1 MKSLGVI
8 GGLGPMASAYFLE
21 RLIDMTDAKTDQDH
35 LDVILFDRPAVPD
48 RTAYLLGKG
57 ESPLPR
63 MQETARTLESLG
75 ASCVAIPCVTSHAL
89 YGELA
94 AAVAVPILHMVE
106 ETAAYLKRA
115 GIHKAGILATDG
127 TVRTRLFQ
135 DALARHGITWA
146 VPDEAGQRRV
156 MELIY
161 GQVKA
166 GLPADPALFE
176 AAAQPLREEGCGCVI
191 LGCTELSLLKRDH
204 ALGDGVLDTLEVLA
218 AAALRDCGAPRKAA
232 FADLLAPRPPRRG

>member
-21 RLIDMTDAKTDQDH
+21 RLIDMTDAKTDQEH
-35 LDVILFDRPAVPD
+35 LDVILFDRPGVPD

-75 ASCVAIPCVTSHAL
+75 ASCIAVPCVTSHAL

-94 AAVAVPILHMVE
+94 AAVGISVLHMVE
-106 ETAAYLKRA
+106 ETAAYLKGA
-115 GIHKAGILATDG
+115 GIRKAGILATDG
-127 TVRTRLFQ
+127 TIRTRLFQ
-135 DALARHGITWA
+135 QALDGHGIGWA

-166 GLPADPALFE
+166 GRPADPALFE
-176 AAAQPLREEGCGCVI
+176 AAARPLREEGCGCVI

-204 ALGDGVLDTLEVLA
+204 TLEGGVLDTLEVLA
-218 AAALRDCGAPRKAA
+218 AAALRECGAPRKAA
-232 FADLLAPRPPRRG
+232 FADLLAPRPPRRV

>member
-1 MKSLGVI
+1 
-8 GGLGPMASAYFLE
+8 
-21 RLIDMTDAKTDQDH
+21 
-35 LDVILFDRPAVPD
+35 
-48 RTAYLLGKG
+48 
-57 ESPLPR
+57 

-75 ASCVAIPCVTSHAL
+75 ASCIAIPCVTSHAL

-166 GLPADPALFE
+166 GLPADPACSRRRL
-176 AAAQPLREEGCGCVI
+176 QPLRKRARLCYPRLYRAVPAQAGSRPGGGRSRHSRGPGCGRTA
-191 LGCTELSLLKRDH
+191 G
-204 ALGDGVLDTLEVLA
+204 
-218 AAALRDCGAPRKAA
+218 LRRARKAA
-232 FADLLAPRPPRRG
+232 LPICSRRGRPGGANRRLILPERGAARCAALLVF

>member
-135 DALARHGITWA
+135 DALARDG
-146 VPDEAGQRRV
+146 ELLGERMRV
-156 MELIY
+156 LARLLGE
-161 GQVKA
+161 
-166 GLPADPALFE
+166 
-176 AAAQPLREEGCGCVI
+176 
-191 LGCTELSLLKRDH
+191 LGC
-204 ALGDGVLDTLEVLA
+204 
-218 AAALRDCGAPRKAA
+218 
-232 FADLLAPRPPRRG
+232 RG

>member
-1 MKSLGVI
+1 MYK
-8 GGLGPMASAYFLE
+8 
-21 RLIDMTDAKTDQDH
+21 RQ
-35 LDVILFDRPAVPD
+35 
-48 RTAYLLGKG
+48 
-57 ESPLPR
+57 
-63 MQETARTLESLG
+63 
-75 ASCVAIPCVTSHAL
+75 ASCIAIPCVTSHAL

-204 ALGDGVLDTLEVLA
+204 ALGEGVLDTLEVLA

-232 FADLLAPRPPRRG
+232 FADLLAPQPPRRG